1 MKIPYCH
8 FGKSSN
14 EGTQMQNL
22 IFDIWRKVSGDHI
35 STPKHTKKNREKQ
48 ATNQETKQHQVD
60 VHGISS
66 VSCFFSSTFVA
77 NCTQRFAIS
86 SSSLHWLVKVF
97 T

>member
-1 MKIPYCH
+1 MKFHNVTLVSLPMRNANA
-8 FGKSSN
+8 K
-14 EGTQMQNL
+14 
-22 IFDIWRKVSGDHI
+22 FDILGENFLRGSHFY
-35 STPKHTKKNREKQ
+35 TKTHLKNREKQ
-48 ATNQETKQHQVD
+48 PTKQETKQHQVD